1 MRQVKVAQEQRRAKR
16 MKQARRVLSGLVVVA
31 VVILLVVLLSNK
43 PAKKAASNTTTTTVA
58 SSSTTTSGPAS
69 STTAPGSATTTPS
82 MVTVSTPVAPVC
94 PPVSGSTKRYI
105 NFTKAPAMCISTG
118 ASYKAEVTTDVGS
131 FVISLASNNP
141 VATNNFV
148 FLSRYHFY
156 DSTIFHR
163 VIPGFMDQG
172 GDPTGTGTGGPGYAW
187 TGNVPTGS
195 CTANNS
201 CYPVGTVAMANSGS
215 TSSNGSQFFIMA
227 GTSSPLPASYTVI
240 GTVTSGLSV
249 VEKINADG
257 NANASANGV
266 PPVVTHHIVSISI
279 VQS

>member
-1 MRQVKVAQEQRRAKR
+1 

-31 VVILLVVLLSNK
+31 IVILLVVLLSNK
-43 PAKKAASNTTTTTVA
+43 PAKKVVSPTTTTTVA
-58 SSSTTTSGPAS
+58 SSSTATTGPS
-69 STTAPGSATTTPS
+69 STTTTVGSTTTATPS
-82 MVTVSTPVAPVC
+82 IVTVGTPVAPVC
-94 PPVSGSTKRYI
+94 PPATGSTKRYI
-105 NFTKAPAMCISTG
+105 NFTKAPATCITAT
-118 ASYKAEVTTDVGS
+118 ASYKAQVTTDVGT
-131 FVISLASNNP
+131 FVISLAGNNP

-195 CTANNS
+195 CTSTNS
-201 CYPVGTVAMANSGS
+201 CYPVGTVAVANSGA

-227 GTSSPLPASYTVI
+227 GTSSPLPANYTVL

-257 NANASANGV
+257 NANAGANGV
-266 PPVVTHHIVSISI
+266 PPVITHHIVSVTI
-279 VQS
+279 VQA